1 MTNTSLYQV
10 GGSLHKD
17 APTYVQ
23 RQADRELYQALKQ
36 GEFCYV
42 LNCRQMGKS
51 SLLVQTHHRLQAEG
65 FQCAT
70 IDMTMIGSE
79 TITPDQWY
87 KGLVLDLTRK
97 LKLFK
102 SVNLKKWWQEQ
113 ADISLPQR
121 FNKFIGEI
129 LLTQAPEKN
138 IIIFIDE
145 IDSILSLKFPIDDFF
160 ALIRFCYNQRTLDP
174 DYNRLTFAIFGV
186 ATPSDLIAD
195 KKRTPFNIG
204 KAIELHG
211 FQLDEAQPLTQG
223 FSQQFAKPEAIIKEI
238 LAWTGGQPFL
248 TQKLCQLVLDVAQ
261 NTVRDDLKIPPGTEA
276 FWVESVVRDRIIQH
290 WESQDEPEHLRTVR
304 DRLFRNE
311 QRASRLLGIY
321 QQILQ
326 GTDIAT
332 DDSREQ
338 TELLLLGLVVKE
350 AGVLKVKNKI
360 YPAVFNSDWV
370 EKQLTN
376 LRPYS
381 QALAAWVASKFQ
393 DSSRLLRGQ
402 ALKDAQQWSQGKSL
416 SDLDYQFLAASQTC
430 DRNEVQQQI
439 EAERIKEVEARLVAE
454 RQMAKKQ
461 RLLLA
466 TFAAMLVIVS
476 GLAGAILVQNRKL
489 AISEIEA
496 ITTSS
501 ESLFALDQRLDA
513 LIAALRAKQKVQALG
528 RVDTQTK
535 KSVENVLRKTVYGV
549 REHNRLSAHR
559 QQVHDVKFSPDG
571 SMIASAG
578 EDKTIKLWQP
588 NGTLLRTIKGHS
600 DTVKSVAFS
609 PDNQLIASA
618 SKDKTVKLWRRD
630 GTLVATLNGHTNQV
644 NRVTFSPN
652 GQMLVSGS
660 DDQTIRL
667 WKIDRTCMNLADKV
681 DEGDREDEGGFS
693 NIRVTTNDQRE
704 TRPYTKFKIMP
715 SRVAKGQNHSL
726 ERIEGSPNP
735 QECFVS
741 KIIKGHRAEV
751 RSVAFSP
758 EGQYFASASWD
769 DTIKLW
775 TPNGTLL
782 KTLKGHQ
789 GGVNDVQFSPN
800 SQVLASS
807 SIDGTVKLWQPD
819 GLLLRTLTGH
829 TDGVF
834 GLAFSSD
841 SQTLASASWDQTVRL
856 WQTNGTELS
865 VLKGHQNGLWAVA
878 FSPDGQILAS
888 ASLDSTIKLWTPEK
902 TLLTF
907 LQGHQDAVWGVDFSP
922 DSQTLVSGSW
932 DGVIKLWQ
940 RDGQLLES
948 FYGHDE
954 AVFDVAVAPQGNAN
968 FSSKNGMLNKKEN
981 TQGNSEI
988 IESLPTNELVI
999 ASASG
1004 DQTIKIWQGNGTLLK
1019 TLQGHSNAVY
1029 EVAFSPDGQLLASA
1043 SSDKTVKLW
1052 TRDGKLWKTLTG
1064 HNGVVDSVAF
1074 SPDGQLIASGSQDKT
1089 IKLWTREGILLNTLT
1104 GHGDSI
1110 LGLAFSPDSQHL
1122 ASASWDNTI
1131 KLWTRDGTLL
1141 ATLDGHRDRVNDI
1154 AFSPDG
1160 QLLASASL
1168 DKTVKLWRNDGKL
1181 LVTLEAHGDRVYDV
1195 TFSPDGRTLASA
1207 SVDKTVI
1214 LWDLERVVQL
1224 DQVWAFGCDWV
1235 EDYLRTNVNVK
1246 EQDKK
1251 VCDNVRYP

>member
-23 RQADRELYQALKQ
+23 RKADRELYHALKQ

-51 SLLVQTHHRLQAEG
+51 SLLVQTHHRLQEEG

-70 IDMTMIGSE
+70 LDMTMIGSE
-79 TITPDQWY
+79 TITPNQWY
-87 KGLVLDLTRK
+87 KGLVLDLTRRF
-97 LKLFK
+97 KLFK
-102 SVNLKKWWQEQ
+102 TVNLKKWWQEQ
-113 ADISLPQR
+113 EDISLPQR

-129 LLTQAPEKN
+129 LLRQFPDQR

-145 IDSILSLKFPIDDFF
+145 IDSILSLNFPIDDFF
-160 ALIRFCYNQRTLDP
+160 ALIRFCYNQRTLEP

-204 KAIELHG
+204 KAIEIHG

-276 FWVESVVRDRIIQH
+276 FWVESVVRDRIIRH

-304 DRLFRNE
+304 DRLLRNE
-311 QRASRLLGIY
+311 ARAGRLLGIY

-326 GTDIAT
+326 GIDIAT

-338 TELLLLGLVVKE
+338 TELLLSGLVVKE
-350 AGVLKVKNKI
+350 KGVLKLKNRI
-360 YPAVFNSDWV
+360 YPAIFNQQWV
-370 EKQLTN
+370 EAQFTH

-381 QALAAWVASKFQ
+381 QALAAWVASHFQ

-439 EAERIKEVEARLVAE
+439 EAARIKEVEARLAAE
-454 RQMAKKQ
+454 RQIAKKQ
-461 RLLLA
+461 RLLLI
-466 TFAAMLVIVS
+466 TVAAMLIIVS
-476 GLAGAILVQNRKL
+476 GLAGAILVQNRRL

-501 ESLFALDQRLDA
+501 EALFALDQRLEA
-513 LIAALRAKQKVQALG
+513 LIAALGAKHKLQALG
-528 RVDTQTK
+528 RVDTQTQ
-535 KSVENVLRKTVYGV
+535 KSVDKVLRKAVYGV
-549 REHNRLSAHR
+549 REHNRLSGHH
-559 QQVHDVKFSPDG
+559 QQVHDVTFSPDG
-571 SMIASAG
+571 SIIASAG
-578 EDKTIKLWQP
+578 DDKTIKLWQAD
-588 NGTLLRTIKGHS
+588 GTLLTTIQAHS
-600 DTVKSVAFS
+600 DTIKSVTFS
-609 PDNQLIASA
+609 PDSQLIASA
-618 SKDKTVKLWRRD
+618 SKDKIVKLWRRD
-630 GTLVATLNGHTNQV
+630 GRLVATLDGHNNQV

-652 GQMLVSGS
+652 GQMLVTGS

-667 WKIDRTCMNLADKV
+667 WKIDRTCLNLADKV

-693 NIRVTTNDQRE
+693 HIMVTTNDQRE
-704 TRPYTKFKIMP
+704 THPYTKFKIMP

-726 ERIEGSPNP
+726 ERIEGAPNL

-741 KIIKGHRAEV
+741 RIIKGHRGEV

-758 EGQYFASASWD
+758 DGQYFASASWD

-775 TPNGTLL
+775 TPDGTLL

-789 GGVNDVQFSPN
+789 GGVNDVTVSPN
-800 SQVLASS
+800 SQILASS

-819 GLLLRTLTGH
+819 GILLRTLTGH

-834 GLAFSSD
+834 GLAFSPD
-841 SQTLASASWDQTVRL
+841 SQTLASVSWDQTVRL
-856 WQTNGTELS
+856 WQTDGTELT

-878 FSPDGQILAS
+878 FSPDGQMLAS
-888 ASLDSTIKLWTPEK
+888 ASLDGTIKLWTQEK
-902 TLLTF
+902 SLLAF
-907 LQGHQDAVWGVDFSP
+907 LQGHQDAVWGIDFSP

-932 DGVIKLWQ
+932 DGAIKLWR
-940 RDGQLLES
+940 RDGQVLAS
-948 FYGHDE
+948 FDGHDE
-954 AVFDVAVAPQGNAN
+954 AVLDVAVAPPVKAN
-968 FSSKNGMLNKKEN
+968 LPSENGRVKQKEKN
-981 TQGNSEI
+981 QGNSET
-988 IESLPTNELVI
+988 IESLPSNELMI
-999 ASASG
+999 ASASV
-1004 DQTIKIWQGNGTLLK
+1004 DKTIKFWQGDGTLLK
-1019 TLQGHSNAVY
+1019 TLRGHSSRVY
-1029 EVAFSPDGQLLASA
+1029 GVEFSPEGQLLASASTDNTIKLWTREGKLLKTLTGHRDTVFDVVFSPDGQLL
-1043 SSDKTVKLW
+1043 
-1052 TRDGKLWKTLTG
+1052 
-1064 HNGVVDSVAF
+1064 
-1074 SPDGQLIASGSQDKT
+1074 ASGSQDKT
-1089 IKLWTREGILLNTLT
+1089 IKLWTREGSLLKTLT
-1104 GHGDSI
+1104 GHGDSV
-1110 LGLAFSPDSQHL
+1110 LSLAFSPDSQRL
-1122 ASASWDNTI
+1122 ASASWDNMI

-1168 DKTVKLWRNDGKL
+1168 DKTVKLWRKDGTL
-1181 LVTLEAHGDRVYDV
+1181 LVTLEAHGDRIYDIA
-1195 TFSPDGRTLASA
+1195 FSPDGSTLASA
-1207 SVDKTVI
+1207 SVDKSVI
-1214 LWDLERVVQL
+1214 LWDLERIIDL
-1224 DQVWAFGCDWV
+1224 NQVWAFGCDWV
-1235 EDYLRTNVNVK
+1235 QDYLRTNVKVK

-1251 VCDNVRYP
+1251 VCDNVSNP

>member
-23 RQADRELYQALKQ
+23 RKADRELYHALKQ

-51 SLLVQTHHRLQAEG
+51 SLLVQTHHRLQEEG

-70 IDMTMIGSE
+70 LDMTMIGSE

-97 LKLFK
+97 FKLFK
-102 SVNLKKWWQEQ
+102 TVNLKKWWQEQ
-113 ADISLPQR
+113 EDISLPQR
-121 FNKFIGEI
+121 FNKFISEI
-129 LLTQAPEKN
+129 LLTHFPTKN

-145 IDSILSLKFPIDDFF
+145 IDSILSLNFPIDDFF
-160 ALIRFCYNQRTLDP
+160 ALIRFCYNQRSLES

-276 FWVESVVRDRIIQH
+276 FWVESVVRDRIIRH

-304 DRLFRNE
+304 DRLLRNE
-311 QRASRLLGIY
+311 ARAGRLLGIY

-326 GTDIAT
+326 GIDIAT

-338 TELLLLGLVVKE
+338 TELLLSGLVLKE
-350 AGVLKVKNKI
+350 KGQLNLKNRI
-360 YPAVFNSDWV
+360 YPAIFNQQWV
-370 EKQLTN
+370 EAQFTH

-381 QALAAWVASKFQ
+381 QALAAWVASHFQ

-402 ALKDAQQWSQGKSL
+402 ALKDAQDWSQGKSL

-439 EAERIKEVEARLVAE
+439 EAARIKEVEARLAAE
-454 RQMAKKQ
+454 RQIAKKQ
-461 RLLLA
+461 RLLLI
-466 TFAAMLVIVS
+466 TVAAMLIIVS
-476 GLAGAILVQNRKL
+476 GLAGAILVQNRRL
-489 AISEIEA
+489 AINEIEA

-501 ESLFALDQRLDA
+501 ESLFALDQRLEA

-535 KSVENVLRKTVYGV
+535 KSVDKLLRKAVYGV
-549 REHNRLSAHR
+549 REHNRLSGHH
-559 QQVHDVKFSPDG
+559 QQVHDVEFSPDG

-578 EDKTIKLWQP
+578 DDKTIKLWQYD
-588 NGTLLRTIKGHS
+588 GTLLTSIKAHS
-600 DTVKSVAFS
+600 DTIKSVAFS
-609 PDNQLIASA
+609 PDSQLIASA

-630 GTLVATLNGHTNQV
+630 GTLITTLNGHENQV
-644 NRVTFSPN
+644 NSVTFSPD
-652 GQMLVSGS
+652 GLTLVSGS

-667 WKIDRTCMNLADKV
+667 WRINRTCISPSLQTINSQQL
-681 DEGDREDEGGFS
+681 
-693 NIRVTTNDQRE
+693 
-704 TRPYTKFKIMP
+704 KI
-715 SRVAKGQNHSL
+715 N
-726 ERIEGSPNP
+726 NP
-735 QECFVS
+735 QECFIS
-741 KIIKGHRAEV
+741 RIIKEHNAEV
-751 RSVAFSP
+751 RGVAFSP
-758 EGQYFASASWD
+758 DGQYFASASWD
-769 DTIKLW
+769 NTVKIW
-775 TPNGTLL
+775 TNNGMLL
-782 KTLKGHQ
+782 KTLKGHES
-789 GGVNDVQFSPN
+789 GVNYVQFSPN
-800 SQVLASS
+800 GQVVASS
-807 SIDGTVKLWQPD
+807 STDGTVKLWQTD
-819 GLLLRTLTGH
+819 GILLRTLEGH

-834 GLAFSSD
+834 GLAFSPD

-856 WQTNGTELS
+856 WQIDGTELA

-878 FSPDGQILAS
+878 FSPDGQMLAS
-888 ASLDSTIKLWTPEK
+888 ASLDSTIKLWTPKK

-932 DGVIKLWQ
+932 DDAIKLWR
-940 RDGQLLES
+940 RDGQVLKS
-948 FYGHDE
+948 FEGHDE
-954 AVFDVAVAPQGNAN
+954 AVFDVAVAPPVKAN
-968 FSSKNGMLNKKEN
+968 FPSENGRVNKKEKN
-981 TQGNSEI
+981 QGKSKS
-988 IESLPTNELVI
+988 IELLPTPELII

-1004 DQTIKIWQGNGTLLK
+1004 DKTIKLWQSDGTLLK
-1019 TLQGHSNAVY
+1019 TLRKHSSGVY
-1029 EVAFSPDGQLLASA
+1029 TVTFSPEGQLLASG
-1043 SSDKTVKLW
+1043 SGDQTVKLW
-1052 TRDGKLWKTLTG
+1052 TGEGQLLKTLTG
-1064 HNGVVDSVAF
+1064 HTGIVFDVVF
-1074 SPDGQLIASGSQDKT
+1074 SPDGQLIASGGEDKT
-1089 IKLWTREGILLNTLT
+1089 IKLWTRDGTLLNTLT
-1104 GHGDSI
+1104 GHDDSI
-1110 LGLAFSPDSQHL
+1110 RALAFSPDSQRL

-1141 ATLDGHRDRVNDI
+1141 ATLDGHRDRVNGI

-1160 QLLASASL
+1160 RFLASASL
-1168 DKTVKLWRNDGKL
+1168 DKTVKLWRNDGTL

-1207 SVDKTVI
+1207 SVDKTII
-1214 LWDLERVVQL
+1214 LWDLERTIDLNQI
-1224 DQVWAFGCDWV
+1224 WAFGCDWV

-1251 VCDNVRYP
+1251 VCDNVRHP

>member
-23 RQADRELYQALKQ
+23 RKADRELYHALKQ

-51 SLLVQTHHRLQAEG
+51 SLLVQTHHRLQEEG

-70 IDMTMIGSE
+70 LDMTMIGSE

-97 LKLFK
+97 FKLFK
-102 SVNLKKWWQEQ
+102 TVNLKKWWQEQ
-113 ADISLPQR
+113 EDISLPQR
-121 FNKFIGEI
+121 FNKFISEI
-129 LLTQAPEKN
+129 LLTQFPNQN

-145 IDSILSLKFPIDDFF
+145 IDSILSLNFPIDDFF
-160 ALIRFCYNQRTLDP
+160 ALIRFCYNQRSLES

-204 KAIELHG
+204 KAIELQG

-261 NTVRDDLKIPPGTEA
+261 NTVRDNLKIPPGTEA
-276 FWVESVVRDRIIQH
+276 FWVESVVRDRIIRH

-304 DRLFRNE
+304 DRLLRNE
-311 QRASRLLGIY
+311 ARAGRLLGIY

-326 GTDIAT
+326 EIDIEA

-338 TELLLLGLVVKE
+338 TELLLSGLVVKE
-350 AGVLKVKNKI
+350 QGLLKLKNCI
-360 YPAVFNSDWV
+360 YPAVFNLDWV
-370 EKQLTN
+370 EKQLN
-376 LRPYS
+376 HLRPYS
-381 QALAAWVASKFQ
+381 QTLAAWVESQFA

-402 ALKDAQQWSQGKSL
+402 ALKDAQTWSQGKSL
-416 SDLDYQFLAASQTC
+416 SDLDYQFLAASQIC

-439 EAERIKEVEARLVAE
+439 EAERIKEVEARLAAE
-454 RQMAKKQ
+454 RQIAKKQ
-461 RLLLA
+461 RLLLI
-466 TFAAMLVIVS
+466 TVAAMLIIVS
-476 GLAGAILVQNRKL
+476 GLAGAILVQNRRL

-501 ESLFALDQRLDA
+501 EALFALDQRLEA
-513 LIAALRAKQKVQALG
+513 LIAALRAKQKLQALG
-528 RVDTQTK
+528 RVDIQTK
-535 KSVENVLRKTVYGV
+535 DSVENVLRKAVYGV
-549 REHNRLSAHR
+549 REHNRLSGHH
-559 QQVHDVKFSPDG
+559 QQVHDVTFSPDG

-578 EDKTIKLWQP
+578 DDKTIKLWQP
-588 NGTLLRTIKGHS
+588 DGTLLRTIKGHS

-609 PDNQLIASA
+609 PDSQLIASA

-644 NRVTFSPN
+644 NSITFSPN
-652 GQMLVSGS
+652 GQMLLSGS

-681 DEGDREDEGGFS
+681 DEGDEGGFS

-715 SRVAKGQNHSL
+715 SRIAKGQNHSL
-726 ERIEGSPNP
+726 ERIEGAPNP

-741 KIIKGHRAEV
+741 RIIKGHRGEV
-751 RSVAFSP
+751 RSVVFSP
-758 EGQYFASASWD
+758 DGQYFASASWD

-789 GGVNDVQFSPN
+789 GGVNDVTVSPN
-800 SQVLASS
+800 SQILASS

-841 SQTLASASWDQTVRL
+841 SQTLASVSWDQTVRL
-856 WQTNGTELS
+856 WQTDGTELS

-878 FSPDGQILAS
+878 FSPDGQMLAS
-888 ASLDSTIKLWTPEK
+888 ASLDGTIKLWTQEK
-902 TLLTF
+902 SLLTF

-932 DGVIKLWQ
+932 DGAIKLWR
-940 RDGQLLES
+940 RDGQVLAS
-948 FYGHDE
+948 FKGHDD
-954 AVFDVAVAPQGNAN
+954 AVLDVAVAPPVKAN
-968 FSSKNGMLNKKEN
+968 FPSENGLVKQKEKN
-981 TQGNSEI
+981 QGNSEI
-988 IESLPTNELVI
+988 IESLPTNELII
-999 ASASG
+999 ASASV
-1004 DQTIKIWQGNGTLLK
+1004 DKTIKIWQGDGTLLK
-1019 TLQGHSNAVY
+1019 TLRGHSSRVY
-1029 EVAFSPDGQLLASA
+1029 GVEFSPEGQLLASA
-1043 SSDKTVKLW
+1043 STDNTIKLW
-1052 TRDGKLWKTLTG
+1052 TREGKLLKTLTG
-1064 HNGVVDSVAF
+1064 HRDVVFDVVF

-1110 LGLAFSPDSQHL
+1110 LGLAFSPDSQRL

-1160 QLLASASL
+1160 QLLASAGL
-1168 DKTVKLWRNDGKL
+1168 DKTVKLWRKDGTL
-1181 LVTLEAHGDRVYDV
+1181 LVTLEAHSDRIYDIA
-1195 TFSPDGRTLASA
+1195 FSPDGRTLASA
-1207 SVDKTVI
+1207 SVDKSVI
-1214 LWDLERVVQL
+1214 LWDLERIIDL
-1224 DQVWAFGCDWV
+1224 NQVWAFGCDWV
-1235 EDYLRTNVNVK
+1235 QDYLRTNVKVK

-1251 VCDNVRYP
+1251 VCDNLSNP

>member
-23 RQADRELYQALKQ
+23 RQADRELYYALKQ

-51 SLLVQTHHRLQAEG
+51 SLLVQTHYRLQAEG
-65 FQCAT
+65 CQCAT
-70 IDMTMIGSE
+70 LDMTMMGSE

-97 LKLFK
+97 FKLFK
-102 SVNLKKWWQEQ
+102 TVNLKKWWQEQ
-113 ADISLPQR
+113 EDISLPQR
-121 FNKFIGEI
+121 FNKFISEI
-129 LLTQAPEKN
+129 LLTHFSSQN

-145 IDSILSLKFPIDDFF
+145 VDSILSLNFPIDDFF
-160 ALIRFCYNQRTLDP
+160 ALIRFCYNQRTLEP

-204 KAIELHG
+204 KAIELQG
-211 FQLDEAQPLTQG
+211 FKLNEAQPLAQG
-223 FSQQFAKPEAIIKEI
+223 FSQEFAHPQSILKEI

-248 TQKLCQLVLDVAQ
+248 TQKLCKLVLEVAQ
-261 NTVRDDLKIPPGTEA
+261 QTVSDELKIPPGTEA

-304 DRLFRNE
+304 DRLLRNE

-326 GTDIAT
+326 GIDVAT
-332 DDSREQ
+332 DDSREH
-338 TELLLLGLVVKE
+338 TELLLSGLVVKE
-350 AGVLKVKNKI
+350 QGRLNLKNRI
-360 YPAVFNSDWV
+360 YPAVFNQQWV
-370 EKQLTN
+370 EAQFTH

-381 QALAAWVASKFQ
+381 QALAAWVASQFQ

-402 ALKDAQQWSQGKSL
+402 ALKDAQYWSQGKSL

-439 EAERIKEVEARLVAE
+439 EAERLKEVEARLAAE
-454 RQMAKKQ
+454 HQIAKKQ

-466 TFAAMLVIVS
+466 TVAAMLVIVS

-513 LIAALRAKQKVQALG
+513 LIAALRAKQKFQALG
-528 RVDTQTK
+528 RVDTQIK
-535 KSVENVLRKTVYGV
+535 KSVEKVLRKAVYGV
-549 REHNRLSAHR
+549 REHNRLSGHR
-559 QQVHDVKFSPDG
+559 HQVHDVEFSPDG
-571 SMIASAG
+571 SIIASVG
-578 EDKTIKLWQP
+578 DDKTIKLWHP
-588 NGTLLRTIKGHS
+588 DGTLLTTFKAHS
-600 DTVKSVAFS
+600 DTIKSVTFS
-609 PDNQLIASA
+609 PDSQLIASA
-618 SKDKTVKLWRRD
+618 SQDKTVKLWRRD
-630 GTLVATLNGHTNQV
+630 GTLIATLNGHNAQV

-667 WKIDRTCMNLADKV
+667 WTIDQTCMNLADKA
-681 DEGDREDEGGFS
+681 DEVGLS
-693 NIRVTTNDQRE
+693 N
-704 TRPYTKFKIMP
+704 
-715 SRVAKGQNHSL
+715 SRVATQD
-726 ERIEGSPNP
+726 SPKK
-735 QECFVS
+735 CFVP
-741 KIIKGHRAEV
+741 KIIQGHRGEV
-751 RSVAFSP
+751 RSVVFSP
-758 EGQYFASASWD
+758 DGQYFASASWD

-775 TPNGTLL
+775 TPQGTLL
-782 KTLKGHQ
+782 KTLTGHQ
-789 GGVNDVQFSPN
+789 GGVNDVTVSPN
-800 SQVLASS
+800 GQVLASS

-819 GLLLRTLTGH
+819 GLLLKTLTGH

-834 GLAFSSD
+834 GLAFSPD
-841 SQTLASASWDQTVRL
+841 SQTLASVSWDQTVRL
-856 WQTNGTELS
+856 WQTDGTELT

-878 FSPDGQILAS
+878 FSPDGQMLAS
-888 ASLDSTIKLWTPEK
+888 ASLDGTIKLWTPEK
-902 TLLTF
+902 TLLNF

-932 DGVIKLWQ
+932 DGAIKLWR
-940 RDGQLLES
+940 RDGQVLAS
-948 FYGHDE
+948 FDGHDE
-954 AVFDVAVAPQGNAN
+954 AVFDVAVAPPMKVN
-968 FSSKNGMLNKKEN
+968 FPSENGRVKHKQEN
-981 TQGNSEI
+981 QGNSEI
-988 IESLPTNELVI
+988 IESLSTNELII
-999 ASASG
+999 ATGSV
-1004 DQTIKIWQGNGTLLK
+1004 DKTIKLWQGEGTLLK
-1019 TLQGHSNAVY
+1019 TLRGHSSSVY
-1029 EVAFSPDGQLLASA
+1029 SVDFSPEGQLLASA
-1043 SSDKTVKLW
+1043 SADSTIKLW
-1052 TRDGKLWKTLTG
+1052 TREGKLLKTLTG
-1064 HNGVVDSVAF
+1064 HSDVVFDVIF

-1089 IKLWTREGILLNTLT
+1089 IKLWTRDGTLLKTLT
-1104 GHGDSI
+1104 GHDDSI
-1110 LGLAFSPDSQHL
+1110 LGLAFSPDSQRL

-1131 KLWTRDGTLL
+1131 KLWTREGILL
-1141 ATLDGHRDRVNDI
+1141 ATLEGHRDRVNGI

-1160 QLLASASL
+1160 QFLASADL

-1181 LVTLEAHGDRVYDV
+1181 LVTLEAHRDRVYDV
-1195 TFSPDGRTLASA
+1195 TFSPDSRTLASA
-1207 SVDKTVI
+1207 SVDQTII
-1214 LWDLERVVQL
+1214 LWDLERIIDL
-1224 DQVWAFGCDWV
+1224 NQVWAFGCDWV

-1251 VCDNVRYP
+1251 VCDNVRHP

>member
-23 RQADRELYQALKQ
+23 RKADRELYHALKQ
-36 GEFCYV
+36 GEFCDV

-51 SLLVQTHHRLQAEG
+51 SLLVQTHHRLQEEG

-70 IDMTMIGSE
+70 LDMTMIGSE

-97 LKLFK
+97 FKLFK
-102 SVNLKKWWQEQ
+102 TVNLKKWWQEQ
-113 ADISLPQR
+113 EDISLPQR
-121 FNKFIGEI
+121 FNKFIREI
-129 LLTQAPEKN
+129 LLTQFSGQN

-145 IDSILSLKFPIDDFF
+145 IDSVLSLNFPIDDFF
-160 ALIRFCYNQRTLDP
+160 ALIRFCYNQRSLES

-204 KAIELHG
+204 KAIEIHG
-211 FQLDEAQPLTQG
+211 FQLDEAQPLAQG
-223 FSQQFAKPEAIIKEI
+223 FNQEFAHPESILKEI

-248 TQKLCQLVLDVAQ
+248 TQKLCKLVLEVAQ
-261 NTVRDDLKIPPGTEA
+261 QTVNHELKIPPGTEA

-304 DRLFRNE
+304 DRLLRNE
-311 QRASRLLGIY
+311 ARASRLLGIY

-326 GTDIAT
+326 GIDIAT

-338 TELLLLGLVVKE
+338 TELLLSGLVVKE
-350 AGVLKVKNKI
+350 QGILKVKNRI
-360 YPAVFNSDWV
+360 YPAVFNLDWV
-370 EKQLTN
+370 EKQLN
-376 LRPYS
+376 HLRPYS
-381 QALAAWVASKFQ
+381 QALSAWITSQFQ

-402 ALKDAQQWSQGKSL
+402 ALKDAQDWSHGKSL
-416 SDLDYQFLAASQTC
+416 SDLDYQFLAASQIC
-430 DRNEVQQQI
+430 DRHEVQQQI
-439 EAERIKEVEARLVAE
+439 EAERIKEVEARLIAE
-454 RQMAKKQ
+454 RQIAKKQ
-461 RLLLA
+461 RLLLV

-501 ESLFALDQRLDA
+501 EALFAFDQRLDA

-535 KSVENVLRKTVYGV
+535 NSVETVLRKAVYGV
-549 REHNRLSAHR
+549 REHNRLSGHH
-559 QQVHDVKFSPDG
+559 QQVHDVTFSPDG
-571 SMIASAG
+571 LIIASAG
-578 EDKTIKLWQP
+578 DDKTIKLWQP
-588 NGTLLRTIKGHS
+588 DGTLLTTFQAHS
-600 DTVKSVAFS
+600 DTIKSVTFS
-609 PDNQLIASA
+609 PDSQLIASA
-618 SKDKTVKLWRRD
+618 SQDKTVKLWRSD
-630 GTLVATLNGHTNQV
+630 GTLVATLNGHNAQV
-644 NRVTFSPN
+644 NSVTFSPN

-667 WKIDRTCMNLADKV
+667 WTIDQTCMNLADKV
-681 DEGDREDEGGFS
+681 DEGDRGDEGGFS
-693 NIRVTTNDQRE
+693 NIRVTTNDQLE

-726 ERIEGSPNP
+726 ERIEGAPNP
-735 QECFVS
+735 QECFIYR
-741 KIIKGHRAEV
+741 IIKGHRGEV
-751 RSVAFSP
+751 RSVVFSP
-758 EGQYFASASWD
+758 DGQYFASASWD

-775 TPNGTLL
+775 TPQGMLL
-782 KTLKGHQ
+782 KTLKGHDA
-789 GGVNDVQFSPN
+789 GVNYVTISTNGQL
-800 SQVLASS
+800 VASS

-819 GLLLRTLTGH
+819 GILRRTLTGH

-841 SQTLASASWDQTVRL
+841 SQTLASVSWDQTVRL
-856 WQTNGTELS
+856 WQTDGTELT
-865 VLKGHQNGLWAVA
+865 VLKGHKNGLWAVA
-878 FSPDGQILAS
+878 FSPDGQMLAS
-888 ASLDSTIKLWTPEK
+888 ASLDGTIKLWTPEK

-932 DGVIKLWQ
+932 DGAIKLWR
-940 RDGQLLES
+940 RDGQVLAS
-948 FYGHDE
+948 FDGHDE
-954 AVFDVAVAPQGNAN
+954 AVFDVAVAPKMNAN
-968 FSSKNGMLNKKEN
+968 SPSKNDRVKKKGKN
-981 TQGNSEI
+981 QGNSETVK
-988 IESLPTNELVI
+988 SLLINELMI
-999 ASASG
+999 ASASE
-1004 DQTIKIWQGNGTLLK
+1004 DKTIKLWQGDGSLLK
-1019 TLQGHSNAVY
+1019 TLRGHSSAVFS
-1029 EVAFSPDGQLLASA
+1029 VAFSQNGQLLASG
-1043 SSDKTVKLW
+1043 SGDKTVKLW
-1052 TRDGKLWKTLTG
+1052 TRDGKLQKTLTG
-1064 HNGVVDSVAF
+1064 HNGGVFSVAF
-1074 SPDGQLIASGSQDKT
+1074 SPDGQLIASGGEDKT
-1089 IKLWTREGILLNTLT
+1089 IKLWTREGTLLKTLT

-1110 LGLAFSPDSQHL
+1110 LGLAFSPDSQRL

-1131 KLWTRDGTLL
+1131 KLWTREGILL
-1141 ATLDGHRDRVNDI
+1141 ATLEGHRDRVNDI

-1160 QLLASASL
+1160 QLLASAGL
-1168 DKTVKLWRNDGKL
+1168 DKTVKLWRDDGTL
-1181 LVTLEAHGDRVYDV
+1181 LVTLEAHSDRVYDI

-1207 SVDKTVI
+1207 SVDKSVI
-1214 LWDLERVVQL
+1214 LWDLERIIDL
-1224 DQVWAFGCDWV
+1224 NQVWAFGCDWV
-1235 EDYLRTNVNVK
+1235 QDYLRTNVKVK

-1251 VCDNVRYP
+1251 VCDNVSNP

>member
-102 SVNLKKWWQEQ
+102 TVNLKKWWQEQ
-113 ADISLPQR
+113 EDISLPQR
-121 FNKFIGEI
+121 LTKFIGEI
-129 LLTQAPEKN
+129 LLTQAPDKH

-145 IDSILSLKFPIDDFF
+145 IDSILSLNFPIDDFF
-160 ALIRFCYNQRTLDP
+160 ALIRFCYNQRTLEP

-186 ATPSDLIAD
+186 ATPSDLITD

-211 FQLDEAQPLTQG
+211 FQLDEAQPLAQG
-223 FSQQFAKPEAIIKEI
+223 FSQEFAHPQAILKEI

-248 TQKLCQLVLDVAQ
+248 TQKLCKLVLEVAQ
-261 NTVRDDLKIPPGTEA
+261 QTVSHELKIPPGTEA

-290 WESQDEPEHLRTVR
+290 WESQDEPEHLRTIR
-304 DRLFRNE
+304 DRLLRNE

-326 GTDIAT
+326 GIDIAT

-338 TELLLLGLVVKE
+338 TELLLSGLVVKE
-350 AGVLKVKNKI
+350 QGRLNLKNRI
-360 YPAVFNSDWV
+360 YSAIFNQQWV
-370 EKQLTN
+370 EVQFTH

-381 QALAAWVASKFQ
+381 QALAAWVESQFA

-402 ALKDAQQWSQGKSL
+402 ALKDAQAWSQGKSL
-416 SDLDYQFLAASQTC
+416 SDLDYQFLAASQIC

-439 EAERIKEVEARLVAE
+439 EAARIKEVEARLTAE
-454 RQMAKKQ
+454 RQIAKKQ

-501 ESLFALDQRLDA
+501 EALFALEQRLDA
-513 LIAALRAKQKVQALG
+513 LITALRAKHKLQALG

-535 KSVENVLRKTVYGV
+535 KSVEKVLRKTVYGV
-549 REHNRLSAHR
+549 REHNRLSGHH
-559 QQVHDVKFSPDG
+559 QQVHDVDFSPDG
-571 SMIASAG
+571 SMIASVG
-578 EDKTIKLWQP
+578 DDKTIKLWQYD
-588 NGTLLRTIKGHS
+588 GTLLTTIQAHS
-600 DTVKSVAFS
+600 DTIKSVAFS
-609 PDNQLIASA
+609 PDSQLIASA

-630 GTLVATLNGHTNQV
+630 GRLITTLNGHENQV
-644 NRVTFSPN
+644 NSVTFSPD
-652 GQMLVSGS
+652 GLTLVSGS

-667 WKIDRTCMNLADKV
+667 WTINQTCISPLLQTINGQQSKIN
-681 DEGDREDEGGFS
+681 
-693 NIRVTTNDQRE
+693 
-704 TRPYTKFKIMP
+704 
-715 SRVAKGQNHSL
+715 
-726 ERIEGSPNP
+726 NP
-735 QECFVS
+735 QECFIS
-741 KIIKGHRAEV
+741 RIIKEHNAEV
-751 RSVAFSP
+751 RGVAFSP
-758 EGQYFASASWD
+758 DSQYFASASWD
-769 DTIKLW
+769 NTVKIW
-775 TPNGTLL
+775 TNNGMLL
-782 KTLKGHQ
+782 KTIKDHESL
-789 GGVNDVQFSPN
+789 VNYVQFSPN
-800 SQVLASS
+800 GQVLASS
-807 SIDGTVKLWQPD
+807 YIDGTVKLWQPD
-819 GLLLRTLTGH
+819 GMLLRTLEGH

-834 GLAFSSD
+834 GLAFSPD
-841 SQTLASASWDQTVRL
+841 GQTLASASWDQTVRL
-856 WQTNGTELS
+856 WQTDGTELA

-878 FSPDGQILAS
+878 FSPDGQMLAS
-888 ASLDSTIKLWTPEK
+888 ASLDGSIKLWTPEK

-932 DGVIKLWQ
+932 DGVIKLW
-940 RDGQLLES
+940 RPDGQVLKS
-948 FYGHDE
+948 FDGHDE
-954 AVFDVAVAPQGNAN
+954 AVFDVAVAPPVQAN
-968 FSSKNGMLNKKEN
+968 FPSENGIVKQKQEN
-981 TQGNSEI
+981 QGNSEI
-988 IESLPTNELVI
+988 IESMPNNELII
-999 ASASG
+999 ASASV
-1004 DQTIKIWQGNGTLLK
+1004 DKTIKFWQGNGTLLK
-1019 TLQGHSNAVY
+1019 TLRGHSSSIYGVEFSPEGQLLASASSDNTIKLWTREGKLLKTLTQHRDVVY
-1029 EVAFSPDGQLLASA
+1029 DVVFSPDGQLLAS
-1043 SSDKTVKLW
+1043 
-1052 TRDGKLWKTLTG
+1052 
-1064 HNGVVDSVAF
+1064 
-1074 SPDGQLIASGSQDKT
+1074 GSKDKT
-1089 IKLWTREGILLNTLT
+1089 IKLWQRDGTLLNTLT
-1104 GHGDSI
+1104 GHNDSI
-1110 LGLAFSPDSQHL
+1110 HALAFSPDSQRL

-1131 KLWTRDGTLL
+1131 KLWTREGILL
-1141 ATLDGHRDRVNDI
+1141 ATIEGHRDRVNGI

-1168 DKTVKLWRNDGKL
+1168 DKTVKLWRNDGTL

-1207 SVDKTVI
+1207 SVDKTII
-1214 LWDLERVVQL
+1214 LWDLERIIDL
-1224 DQVWAFGCDWV
+1224 NQVWAFGCDWV

-1246 EQDKK
+1246 EQGKK
-1251 VCDNVRYP
+1251 ICDNVRNP

>member
-23 RQADRELYQALKQ
+23 RKADRELYQALKQ

-51 SLLVQTHHRLQAEG
+51 SLLVQTHHRLQEEG

-70 IDMTMIGSE
+70 LDMTMIGSE

-97 LKLFK
+97 FKLFK
-102 SVNLKKWWQEQ
+102 TVNLKKWWQEQ
-113 ADISLPQR
+113 EDISLPQR
-121 FNKFIGEI
+121 FNKFISEI
-129 LLTQAPEKN
+129 LLTHFPTKN

-145 IDSILSLKFPIDDFF
+145 IDSILSLNFPIDDFF
-160 ALIRFCYNQRTLDP
+160 ALIRFCYNQRSLES

-186 ATPSDLIAD
+186 ATPSDLITD

-211 FQLDEAQPLTQG
+211 FQLDEAQPLAQG

-276 FWVESVVRDRIIQH
+276 FWVESVVRDRIIRH

-304 DRLFRNE
+304 DRLLRNE
-311 QRASRLLGIY
+311 ARAGRLLGIY

-326 GTDIAT
+326 EIDIEA

-338 TELLLLGLVVKE
+338 TELLLSGLVVKE
-350 AGVLKVKNKI
+350 QGQLKLKNRI
-360 YPAVFNSDWV
+360 YPAVFNRDWV
-370 EKQLTN
+370 EKQLN
-376 LRPYS
+376 HLRPYS
-381 QALAAWVASKFQ
+381 QTLAAWVESQFA

-402 ALKDAQQWSQGKSL
+402 ALKDAQDWSQGKSL
-416 SDLDYQFLAASQTC
+416 SDLDYHFLAASQTC

-439 EAERIKEVEARLVAE
+439 EAERIKEVEARLAAE

-461 RLLLA
+461 RLLLV
-466 TFAAMLVIVS
+466 TFAMMLVIVS
-476 GLAGAILVQNRKL
+476 GLAGAIMVQNRRL

-528 RVDTQTK
+528 RVDTQTQN
-535 KSVENVLRKTVYGV
+535 SVERVIRKAVYGV
-549 REHNRLSAHR
+549 REHNRLSGHH
-559 QQVHDVKFSPDG
+559 QQVHDVTFSPDG
-571 SMIASAG
+571 SIIASAG
-578 EDKTIKLWQP
+578 DDKTIKLWQP
-588 NGTLLRTIKGHS
+588 DGTLLTTFQAHS
-600 DTVKSVAFS
+600 DTIKSVAFS
-609 PDNQLIASA
+609 PDSQLIASA
-618 SKDKTVKLWRRD
+618 SKDTTVKLWRRD
-630 GTLVATLNGHTNQV
+630 GTLVTTLNGHNKQV
-644 NRVTFSPN
+644 NSVTFSPN
-652 GQMLVSGS
+652 GQMLVTGS
-660 DDQTIRL
+660 DDQTIKL
-667 WKIDRTCMNLADKV
+667 WTIDRTCLNLADKA
-681 DEGDREDEGGFS
+681 DEVGFN
-693 NIRVTTNDQRE
+693 NIRVITQNSRQNCFV
-704 TRPYTKFKIMP
+704 PKI
-715 SRVAKGQNHSL
+715 
-726 ERIEGSPNP
+726 IEG
-735 QECFVS
+735 
-741 KIIKGHRAEV
+741 HREQV

-758 EGQYFASASWD
+758 DGQYFASASWD
-769 DTIKLW
+769 NTVKLW

-782 KTLKGHQ
+782 KTLNGHQ
-789 GGVNDVQFSPN
+789 SGVNHVTVSPN
-800 SQVLASS
+800 GKFVASS

-819 GLLLRTLTGH
+819 GILLKTLVGH

-834 GLAFSSD
+834 GLAFSPD

-856 WQTNGTELS
+856 WQTDGTELT

-878 FSPDGQILAS
+878 FSPDGQMLAS
-888 ASLDSTIKLWTPEK
+888 ASLDSTIKLWTPGK

-907 LQGHQDAVWGVDFSP
+907 LQGHQDAVWGIDFSP

-932 DGVIKLWQ
+932 DGAIKLW
-940 RDGQLLES
+940 RREGQVLAS
-948 FYGHDE
+948 FEGHNQ
-954 AVFDVAVAPQGNAN
+954 AVFDVAVAPPVKGNL
-968 FSSKNGMLNKKEN
+968 SSDNGRVKNKINNQDNRK
-981 TQGNSEI
+981 I
-988 IESLPTNELVI
+988 IESLPTNELII
-999 ASASG
+999 ASASR
-1004 DQTIKIWQGNGTLLK
+1004 DETIKLWQGDGTLLK
-1019 TLQGHSNAVY
+1019 TLRGHNS
-1029 EVAFSPDGQLLASA
+1029 EIFSVAFSPEGQLLASA

-1052 TRDGKLWKTLTG
+1052 TRDGELQKTLTG
-1064 HNGVVDSVAF
+1064 HNGVVDCVAF
-1074 SPDGQLIASGSQDKT
+1074 SPDGQLIASAGEDKT

-1110 LGLAFSPDSQHL
+1110 RALAFSPDSQRL

-1131 KLWTRDGTLL
+1131 KLWTREGILL

-1160 QLLASASL
+1160 QFLASASL
-1168 DKTVKLWRNDGKL
+1168 DKTVKLWRNDGTL

-1207 SVDKTVI
+1207 SVDKTII
-1214 LWDLERVVQL
+1214 LWDLERTIDLNQI
-1224 DQVWAFGCDWV
+1224 WAFGCDWV

-1251 VCDNVRYP
+1251 VCDNVRHP

>member
-23 RQADRELYQALKQ
+23 RKADRELYHALKQ

-51 SLLVQTHHRLQAEG
+51 SLLVQTHHRLQEEG

-70 IDMTMIGSE
+70 LDMTMIGSE

-97 LKLFK
+97 FKLFK
-102 SVNLKKWWQEQ
+102 TVNLKKWWQEQ
-113 ADISLPQR
+113 EDISLPQR
-121 FNKFIGEI
+121 FNKFISEI
-129 LLTQAPEKN
+129 LLTQFLNQN

-145 IDSILSLKFPIDDFF
+145 IDSILSLNFPIDDFF
-160 ALIRFCYNQRTLDP
+160 ALIRFCYNQRSLES

-276 FWVESVVRDRIIQH
+276 FWVESVVRDRIIRH

-304 DRLFRNE
+304 DRLLRNE
-311 QRASRLLGIY
+311 ARAGRLLGIY

-326 GTDIAT
+326 EIDIEA

-338 TELLLLGLVVKE
+338 TELLLSGLVVKE
-350 AGVLKVKNKI
+350 QGLLKLKNCI
-360 YPAVFNSDWV
+360 YPAVFNLDWV
-370 EKQLTN
+370 EKQLN
-376 LRPYS
+376 HLRPYS
-381 QALAAWVASKFQ
+381 QTLAAWVESQFQ

-402 ALKDAQQWSQGKSL
+402 ALKDAQTWSQGKSL
-416 SDLDYQFLAASQTC
+416 SDLDYQFLAASQIC

-439 EAERIKEVEARLVAE
+439 EAERIKEVEARLAAE
-454 RQMAKKQ
+454 RQIAKKQ
-461 RLLLA
+461 RLLLI
-466 TFAAMLVIVS
+466 TVAAMLIIVS
-476 GLAGAILVQNRKL
+476 GLAGAILVQNRRL

-501 ESLFALDQRLDA
+501 EALFALDQRLEA

-535 KSVENVLRKTVYGV
+535 KSVDKVLRKTVYGV
-549 REHNRLSAHR
+549 REHNRLSGHH
-559 QQVHDVKFSPDG
+559 QQVHDVTFSPDG

-578 EDKTIKLWQP
+578 DDKTIKLWQP
-588 NGTLLRTIKGHS
+588 DGTLLRTIKGHS

-609 PDNQLIASA
+609 PDSQLIASA

-644 NRVTFSPN
+644 NSITFSPN
-652 GQMLVSGS
+652 GQMLLSGS

-681 DEGDREDEGGFS
+681 DEGDRGDEGGFS

-726 ERIEGSPNP
+726 ERIEGAPNP

-741 KIIKGHRAEV
+741 RIIKGHRGEV

-758 EGQYFASASWD
+758 DGQYFASASWD

-789 GGVNDVQFSPN
+789 GGVNDVTVSPN
-800 SQVLASS
+800 GQVLASS

-841 SQTLASASWDQTVRL
+841 SQTLASVSWDQTVRL
-856 WQTNGTELS
+856 WQTDGTELS

-878 FSPDGQILAS
+878 FSPDGQMLAS
-888 ASLDSTIKLWTPEK
+888 ASLDGTIKLWTQEK
-902 TLLTF
+902 SLLTF

-932 DGVIKLWQ
+932 DGAIKLWR
-940 RDGQLLES
+940 RDGQVLAS
-948 FYGHDE
+948 FKGHDE
-954 AVFDVAVAPQGNAN
+954 AVLDVAVAPPVKAN
-968 FSSKNGMLNKKEN
+968 FPSENGLVKQKEKN
-981 TQGNSEI
+981 QGNSEI
-988 IESLPTNELVI
+988 IESLPTNELII
-999 ASASG
+999 ASASV
-1004 DQTIKIWQGNGTLLK
+1004 DKTIKIWQGDGTLLK
-1019 TLQGHSNAVY
+1019 TLRGHSSRVY
-1029 EVAFSPDGQLLASA
+1029 GVEFSPEGQLLASA
-1043 SSDKTVKLW
+1043 STDNTIKLW
-1052 TRDGKLWKTLTG
+1052 TREGKLLKTLTG
-1064 HNGVVDSVAF
+1064 HRDVVFDVVF

-1089 IKLWTREGILLNTLT
+1089 IKLWTREGTLLNTLT

-1110 LGLAFSPDSQHL
+1110 LGLAFSPDSQRL

-1160 QLLASASL
+1160 QLLASAGL
-1168 DKTVKLWRNDGKL
+1168 DKTVKLWRKDGTL
-1181 LVTLEAHGDRVYDV
+1181 LVTLEAHSDRIYDIA
-1195 TFSPDGRTLASA
+1195 FSPDGRTLASA
-1207 SVDKTVI
+1207 SVDKSVI
-1214 LWDLERVVQL
+1214 LWDLERIIDL
-1224 DQVWAFGCDWV
+1224 NQVWAFGCDWV
-1235 EDYLRTNVNVK
+1235 QDYLRTNVKVK

-1251 VCDNVRYP
+1251 VCDNVSNP